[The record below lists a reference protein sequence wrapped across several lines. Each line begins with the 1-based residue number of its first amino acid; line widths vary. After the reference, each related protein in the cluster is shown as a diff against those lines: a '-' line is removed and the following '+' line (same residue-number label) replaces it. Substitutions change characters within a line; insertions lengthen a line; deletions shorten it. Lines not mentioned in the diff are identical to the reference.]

1 MRFPG
6 RVVVAALSV
15 GAVLIGVGLAGP
27 AAAIQ
32 LTIEQTIPLNGA
44 PTNAEGIAVIPT
56 GANAGIYVPHRDSGL
71 VTVLDVATGA
81 FLYNFNSGIAGG
93 NLRAID
99 VLPNGNL
106 IIGQHTSNFVR
117 EVVIPANPGNGT
129 TPNASF
135 GTISFTTPVHPD
147 DSQPFDEFEAI
158 SAFARPDGQVYLLMA
173 EEGRNVPFNSG
184 NEVAGEVYLGTVSGA
199 GLSSFTKLFS
209 VPLADNFDDV
219 SGLDVVNIAFDLAG
233 NIDFGASTIII
244 TDDSSGG
251 ESGAFILDLTG
262 QILETLAGPG
272 TGTDSS
278 FESLFGQPWRDAEGA
293 DYDPET
299 GILTSFFGD
308 GADGTP
314 AIVRFNTEIEAPPGV
329 PEPSTLG
336 LLGLGLA
343 ALALRRAR
351 SNR

>member
-1 MRFPG
+1 MRFLD
-6 RVVVAALSV
+6 RVVVAAFSA
-15 GAVLIGVGLAGP
+15 GAGLVFAGLAGS
-27 AAAIQ
+27 ASALQ

-44 PTNAEGIAVIPT
+44 PDNAEGIAVIPS
-56 GANAGIYVPHRDSGL
+56 GANAGIYVPHRDTGL

-81 FLYNFNSGIAGG
+81 FLYNFNSGIVGG

-106 IIGQHTSNFVR
+106 IIGQHTTNAVR

-129 TPNASF
+129 VPVASF
-135 GTISFTTPVHPD
+135 GTISFTMPVHPD

-158 SAFARPDGQVYLLMA
+158 SAFTRPDGQIYLLLA
-173 EEGRNVPFNSG
+173 EEGRNIPFGSG

-209 VPLADNFDDV
+209 VPLADNFDDI
-219 SGLDVVNIAFDLAG
+219 SGLDLINVAFDSGG
-233 NIDFGASTIII
+233 NIDFSASTIVI

-251 ESGAFILDLTG
+251 QSGAFVLDLTG

-272 TGTDSS
+272 VGTGSN

-299 GILTSFFGD
+299 GILTTFFST
-308 GADGTP
+308 GASGT
-314 AIVRFNTEIEAPPGV
+314 ATIVRFNTEIEVPPV

-336 LLGLGLA
+336 LLGLGLG

-351 SNR
+351 PRP